1 MSRLGLATLLLP
13 SAGLKIEMLLATKI
27 IRQAFQLYGRATH

>member
-13 SAGLKIEMLLATKI
+13 GAGLKIEMLLATKI
-27 IRQAFQLYGRATH
+27 IQQAFQLYGRATH